1 VDLAGLMPGIGMRDA
16 ESPRVLVLNAGSSSL
31 KASLVS
37 AAGVSLWRDEIDWGA
52 DASRR
57 SDRADALTSLIHG
70 LTARST
76 PVPASIGAVGHRVVH
91 GGSRFTGPVVIDD
104 DVVEGLREVSDL
116 APLHNGVALE
126 TIEAARTRLPHI
138 PHVACFDTAFHA
150 TLDGPARTYAIPE
163 RWTVEW
169 GLRRYGFHGLSVE
182 WATQRAA
189 SMLERAVADLHLVVA
204 HLGSGCSVTAV
215 SGGRSL
221 ATSMGMTPLE
231 GLMMGTRSGSLD
243 PGLLLRLLDRQLV
256 SVDELGDALDHA
268 SGLLGVSGRSSDM
281 RVLLEA
287 ESAGDARSQLAVA
300 MFVERAAAQMAA
312 AATSLP
318 RLDAVVFSGGIGE
331 HAAPIRQRIAA
342 RLAVVGVPPLPDPG
356 PGGHGDGDV
365 RLDGTG
371 GPLAVLRI
379 EARED
384 LVIAQHTRARLAH

>member
-1 VDLAGLMPGIGMRDA
+1 VALLDRSMVRGLASL
-16 ESPRVLVLNAGSSSL
+16 SSSL
-31 KASLVS
+31 
-37 AAGVSLWRDEIDWGA
+37 
-52 DASRR
+52 
-57 SDRADALTSLIHG
+57 
-70 LTARST
+70 
-76 PVPASIGAVGHRVVH
+76 AVGHRVVH
-91 GGSRFTGPVVIDD
+91 GGSRYTSPVVIDAQVID
-104 DVVEGLREVSDL
+104 GLREVSDL

-126 TIEAARTRLPHI
+126 TIEAARSLLPGI

-163 RWTVEW
+163 AWTVEW

-189 SMLERAVADLHLVVA
+189 LMLEHPVADLHLVVA

-215 SGGRSL
+215 AAGRSV

-256 SVDELGDALDHA
+256 DLGELAENLDHA

-287 ESAGDARSQLAVA
+287 EDAGDERATLAIA
-300 MFVERAAAQMAA
+300 MFVERAAAQIAA
-312 AATSLP
+312 AATSLA
-318 RLDAVVFSGGIGE
+318 RLDAVVFCGGIGE

-342 RLAVVGVPPLPDPG
+342 RLAVIGVPPLPDTG
-356 PGGHGDGDV
+356 PSAHLDGDA
-365 RLDGTG
+365 RLDEAG

-384 LVIAQHTRARLAH
+384 LVIAQQTRAKLAP